1 MRSLSTVIDTGKQ
14 FSFWFAVTNINC
26 FRAFKEERRKEI
38 AISRDIVGTGVH
50 YTRMANMG
58 LGILRLKDQHLT
70 ASHKAAIQQEVAG
83 SGHCAFKR
91 FLEGGAYRNLEQI
104 LSTWDEISWLS
115 ERDRGVKDLYKM
127 FLELH
132 RGNSVGVER
141 KAKEWLRLSKERCW
155 GAEKTLASRVLAALN
170 AM

>member
-1 MRSLSTVIDTGKQ
+1 M
-14 FSFWFAVTNINC
+14 
-26 FRAFKEERRKEI
+26 FRNFKEDRRKAI
-38 AISRDIVGTGVH
+38 AASRDIVGAGVD
-50 YTRMANMG
+50 YARIAYMG

-91 FLEGGAYRNLEQI
+91 FLEGGAFRNLEQI

-115 ERDRGVKDLYKM
+115 ERDGAVKELHRL

-132 RGNSVGVER
+132 RGNTVGVER
-141 KAKEWLRLSKERCW
+141 KAKEWLRLSKDRCW

-170 AM
+170 AL